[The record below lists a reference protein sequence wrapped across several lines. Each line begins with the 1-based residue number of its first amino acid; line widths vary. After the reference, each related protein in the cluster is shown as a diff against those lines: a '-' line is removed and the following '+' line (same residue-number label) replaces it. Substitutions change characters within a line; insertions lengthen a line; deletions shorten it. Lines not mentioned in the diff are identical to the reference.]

1 MITTVQ
7 DLWDC
12 ATEYISNI
20 HAAPCLKVVWHS
32 SLQTVSQKSAQ
43 QSRYHLFVASNLHVQ
58 FKLCNPPNNL
68 HHNVT
73 WECLAQ
79 LWQSHL
85 LSHPVVPLRVAFS
98 RNLRSL
104 FWPRVVFEGAA
115 VLGEHIEAKRG
126 GDFGWHLG
134 PPCSARLIQ
143 SSHQGGLRDHL
154 NLQAGASKLVGE
166 LRSLRLVTY
175 NPWILESRSSQTLHI
190 TDLFAFNVPLCS
202 ISFPG

>member
-1 MITTVQ
+1 MCSLNFAI
-7 DLWDC
+7 
-12 ATEYISNI
+12 
-20 HAAPCLKVVWHS
+20 
-32 SLQTVSQKSAQ
+32 LQTIFITMSLGSVW
-43 QSRYHLFVASNLHVQ
+43 RNF
-58 FKLCNPPNNL
+58 
-68 HHNVT
+68 
-73 WECLAQ
+73 
-79 LWQSHL
+79 WQSHL

-104 FWPRVVFEGAA
+104 FWPCVVFEGAA

-166 LRSLRLVTY
+166 LRSLRLFVTY
-175 NPWILESRSSQTLHI
+175 VQSLDIRKQIFTDITHHRLVCLQRAPLFNQFPRLIVGEKGDRWVFRAPSSHTH
-190 TDLFAFNVPLCS
+190 TGVGAN
-202 ISFPG
+202 